1 MEGRNAILTGASH
14 GIGPY
19 IARAL
24 VARGMN
30 LLAVARTEPELARL
44 ARELGTRDINVAFAA
59 IDLAGPRAAQ
69 QVAAAAAAELGTVDV
84 LVNNAAVELQRRF
97 HTLDTDEI
105 EQVIRIDLTTPI
117 ALTRLLLPAMLERGY
132 GRIINISSIAGRV
145 GFPFSEAYAAS
156 KDGLIAFSRVL
167 RSDYRRSG
175 VSASAV
181 ILGAV
186 KDAGLGQRTLDELGL
201 KTNTSYMVT
210 PEKVAAAVV
219 RAIEKDKAEIVVMP
233 GPGRLLKALMD
244 LLPGLGPAMNRT
256 SGGEKL
262 MGIVADHRE
271 RQQATLLS
279 GHARRS
285 REGGGD
291 TTLASQP
298 TCDVRESSQPPPT
311 QVSCAHQT
319 PPHPQ
324 R

>member
-1 MEGRNAILTGASH
+1 MEARNAILTGASH

-30 LLAVARTEPELARL
+30 LLVVARTEPELARL
-44 ARELGTRDINVAFAA
+44 ARELQTRDVNVAVAA

-105 EQVIRIDLTTPI
+105 EQVIRVDLTTPI

-175 VSASAV
+175 VSASAIV
-181 ILGAV
+181 LGAV

-210 PEKVAAAVV
+210 PEKVARAVV

-244 LLPGLGPAMNRT
+244 LFPGFGPAMTRM
-256 SGGEKL
+256 SGGEKF
-262 MGIVADHRE
+262 MGLVADHRE
-271 RQQATLLS
+271 EHHSAT
-279 GHARRS
+279 RR
-285 REGGGD
+285 RE
-291 TTLASQP
+291 TA
-298 TCDVRESSQPPPT
+298 
-311 QVSCAHQT
+311 
-319 PPHPQ
+319 
-324 R
+324 

>member
-1 MEGRNAILTGASH
+1 MEGRTAILTGASH

-30 LLAVARTEPELARL
+30 LLVVARTEPELARL
-44 ARELGTRDINVAFAA
+44 ARELRTRDVNVAVAA
-59 IDLAGPRAAQ
+59 IDLGGPRAAQ
-69 QVAAAAAAELGTVDV
+69 QVAAAAAAEVGAVDV

-97 HTLDTDEI
+97 HTLDADEI
-105 EQVIRIDLTTPI
+105 EQVIRVDLTTPI
-117 ALTRLLLPAMLERGY
+117 TLSRLLLPAMLERGY

-145 GFPFSEAYAAS
+145 GFPCSEAYAAS

-175 VSASAV
+175 VSAGAIV
-181 ILGAV
+181 LGAV

-201 KTNTSYMVT
+201 QTSTSFMVT
-210 PEKVAAAVV
+210 PEKVAEAVV

-244 LLPGLGPAMNRT
+244 LFPGLGPAMNRM

-271 RQQATLLS
+271 QHHSATL
-279 GHARRS
+279 RR
-285 REGGGD
+285 E
-291 TTLASQP
+291 TA
-298 TCDVRESSQPPPT
+298 
-311 QVSCAHQT
+311 
-319 PPHPQ
+319 
-324 R
+324 